1 MKRTKKI
8 KEASAILTSD
18 LHLTD
23 KTPVARIDDYILA
36 QRRKLLF
43 LSDLS
48 AKNGYCPVLCS
59 GDIFDYWKASPWLL
73 GFAYEYLPRPFICI
87 PGQHDLPM
95 HSLEQ
100 FDRSAL
106 GLLAA
111 VDDNIHVITNPKNP
125 IFTKMDLWVVG
136 FPFGVNKQSAT
147 GCINPHVIFKR
158 MIVMSHELVWQK
170 EDKPTWAHNIGA
182 SPVSQLL
189 HEFEDCDLILT
200 GDNHKNFTEAE
211 DGTLLVNPGSMM
223 RATADQEN
231 TQPQCYLYFADDNS
245 VQAVDYPIEK
255 GVHQRDHLDRVAE
268 RDNRIAAYIERINTD
283 WKLGVSF
290 RNNLES
296 FFNENKTAPPI
307 KEIVYTALDK
317 GE

>member
-1 MKRTKKI
+1 
-8 KEASAILTSD
+8 
-18 LHLTD
+18 
-23 KTPVARIDDYILA
+23 
-36 QRRKLLF
+36 
-43 LSDLS
+43 
-48 AKNGYCPVLCS
+48 
-59 GDIFDYWKASPWLL
+59 
-73 GFAYEYLPRPFICI
+73 
-87 PGQHDLPM
+87 M

-111 VDDNIHVITNPKNP
+111 VDKKNIMVLGPDSVFTRKNL
-125 IFTKMDLWVVG
+125 TVVG
-136 FPFGVNKQSAT
+136 APFGALPETMEEVQLDTTNR
-147 GCINPHVIFKR
+147 VIF
-158 MIVMSHELVWQK
+158 MLHELVWDGPIPSWARGAENSQELL
-170 EDKPTWAHNIGA
+170 EDLSLIA
-182 SPVSQLL
+182 
-189 HEFEDCDLILT
+189 DLVLT
-200 GDNHKNFTEAE
+200 GDNHKNFTAE
-211 DGTLLVNPGSMM
+211 SNGHVLINPGSMM

-290 RNNLES
+290 QNNLES
-296 FFNENKTAPPI
+296 FFNENEVPPPVR
-307 KEIVYTALDK
+307 EIIYTALGK